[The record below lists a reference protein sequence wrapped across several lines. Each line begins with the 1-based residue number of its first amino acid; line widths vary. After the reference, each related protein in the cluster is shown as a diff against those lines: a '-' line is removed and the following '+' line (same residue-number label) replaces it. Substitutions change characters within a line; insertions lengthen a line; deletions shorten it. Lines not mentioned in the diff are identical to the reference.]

1 MKKVLIITY
10 YWPPA
15 GGSGVQ
21 RWLKFTKYLPKYNW
35 QPIVYT
41 PENPYCE
48 VQDEALLNDIPNE
61 AEVWKRPI
69 WEPYALKDKLFG
81 KGSESQSAG
90 VITNKKSLKN
100 KVLNWVRGNV
110 FIPDPKIYWV
120 KPSIKILL
128 KKIQEEDI
136 NHIVTTGPPHSM
148 HLIGLGLKKAM
159 PNLKW
164 IADFR
169 DPWSELDLL
178 YEFHLSSSSIK
189 KHKSLEKEVLQ
200 TADVALTV
208 SETWVEDLKRL
219 AGSGS
224 GSRVELISNGYDAAD
239 FELKPKT
246 NDKFIIGHYGLLNHL
261 RNPKNLWKSLA
272 NLCEENKGFNSKL
285 EIHLSGN
292 IDIEV
297 LAEIKAYPQLK
308 EKVKQLGYL
317 SHAQVLQQYNEA
329 DVLLLLLFNSKSGIG
344 NYPGKIFEYFAA
356 KKTIL
361 AFGPLSSDAQ
371 RLIENRNRGKYFSY
385 DYTNLKIDILDLFNN
400 PNNFDFKNMESFSR
414 EKLTY
419 DLAKLLNNL
428 S

>member
-10 YWPPA
+10 YWPPS

-35 QPIVYT
+35 QPIIYT
-41 PENPYCE
+41 PENPYFE
-48 VQDEALLNDIPNE
+48 VKDKALLNDIPSE
-61 AEVWKRPI
+61 AKIWKTPI

-100 KVLNWVRGNV
+100 KVFNWVRGNV

-120 KPSIKILL
+120 KPSVKVLL
-128 KKIQEEDI
+128 KKMLEEDI
-136 NHIVTTGPPHSM
+136 HHIITTGPPHSM

-159 PNLKW
+159 PILKW

-178 YEFHLSSSSIK
+178 NEFQLNNSSMK
-189 KHKSLEKEVLQ
+189 KHKDLEREVLQ
-200 TADVALTV
+200 TADVTLTV
-208 SETWVEDLKRL
+208 SETWVKVLKRL
-219 AGSGS
+219 GGN
-224 GSRVELISNGYDAAD
+224 RVELITNGYDADD
-239 FELKPKT
+239 FELKSKT

-261 RNPKNLWKSLA
+261 RNPKNLWKSL
-272 NLCEENKGFNSKL
+272 NSLCEENTEFNGRL

-292 IDIEV
+292 IDNEV
-297 LAEIKAYPQLK
+297 IAEIESYYFLK
-308 EKVKQLGYL
+308 GKVKQLGYL
-317 SHAQVLQQYNEA
+317 SHAQVLEQYNQV

-361 AFGPLSSDAQ
+361 AFGPISSDAE
-371 RLIENRNRGKYFSY
+371 RLIKNTNRGKYFSY
-385 DYTNLKIDILDLFNN
+385 DDTNLKIDILDLFNN
-400 PNNFDFKNMESFSR
+400 PNNFDFENMESFSR

-419 DLAKLLNNL
+419 DLSNLLNNL
-428 S
+428 I

>member
-1 MKKVLIITY
+1 MKKVLIISY

-21 RWLKFTKYLPKYNW
+21 RWLKFTKYLPKYSW
-35 QPIVYT
+35 QPIIYT
-41 PENPYCE
+41 PENPYFE
-48 VQDEALLNDIPNE
+48 VKDQALLNDIPAE
-61 AEVWKRPI
+61 AKIWKSPI

-120 KPSIKILL
+120 KPSVKVLL
-128 KKIQEEDI
+128 KKILEEDI
-136 NHIVTTGPPHSM
+136 HHIITTGPPHSM

-178 YEFHLSSSSIK
+178 NEFQLNNSSMK
-189 KHKSLEKEVLQ
+189 KHKDLEREVLQ
-200 TADVALTV
+200 TADVTLTV
-208 SETWVEDLKRL
+208 SETWVKDLKRL
-219 AGSGS
+219 GGN
-224 GSRVELISNGYDAAD
+224 RVELITNGYDADD

-261 RNPKNLWKSLA
+261 RNPKNLWKSL
-272 NLCEENKGFNSKL
+272 NSLCEENTEFNGRL

-292 IDIEV
+292 IDAEVITEIES
-297 LAEIKAYPQLK
+297 YSCLK
-308 EKVKQLGYL
+308 GKVKQLGYL
-317 SHAQVLQQYNEA
+317 SHAQVLEQYNQV

-356 KKTIL
+356 RKPIL
-361 AFGPLSSDAQ
+361 AFGPIRSDAE
-371 RLIENRNRGKYFSY
+371 RLIEKTNTGMYFSY
-385 DYTNLKIDILDLFNN
+385 EKEDIEYNILQLFTKTSIYSQYPDL
-400 PNNFDFKNMESFSR
+400 EGYSR
-414 EKLTY
+414 EKITI
-419 DLAKLLNNL
+419 DLANLLNTL
-428 S
+428 I

>member
-35 QPIVYT
+35 QPIIYT
-41 PENPYCE
+41 PENPYFE
-48 VQDEALLNDIPNE
+48 VKDQALLNDIPAE
-61 AEVWKRPI
+61 AKIWKTPI

-128 KKIQEEDI
+128 KKIKKEGIE
-136 NHIVTTGPPHSM
+136 HIITTGPPHSM

-169 DPWSELDLL
+169 DPWSELDLFN
-178 YEFHLSSSSIK
+178 EFQLNNSSMK
-189 KHKSLEKEVLQ
+189 KHKDLEREVLQ
-200 TADVALTV
+200 TADVTLTV
-208 SETWVEDLKRL
+208 SETWVKDLKRL
-219 AGSGS
+219 GGD
-224 GSRVELISNGYDAAD
+224 RVELITNGYDADD
-239 FELKPKT
+239 FELKPKI

-261 RNPKNLWKSLA
+261 RNPKNLWKSL
-272 NLCEENKGFNSKL
+272 NSLCDENTEFNNKL

-292 IDIEV
+292 IDGEV
-297 LAEIKAYPQLK
+297 LAEIESYSCLKA
-308 EKVKQLGYL
+308 KVKQLGYL
-317 SHAQVLQQYNEA
+317 SHAQVLEQYNQA
-329 DVLLLLLFNSKSGIG
+329 DVLLLLLFNSKSGVG

-356 KKTIL
+356 QKPIL
-361 AFGPLSSDAQ
+361 AFGPISSDAE
-371 RLIENRNRGKYFSY
+371 RLIKNTNTGKYFSY
-385 DYTNLKIDILDLFNN
+385 DDTNLKTDILDLFNN
-400 PNNFDFKNMESFSR
+400 PNNFDFENMENFSR

-419 DLAKLLNNL
+419 DLANLLNNL

>member
-1 MKKVLIITY
+1 MKNVLIITY

-35 QPIVYT
+35 QPIIYT
-41 PENPYCE
+41 PENPYFE
-48 VQDEALLNDIPNE
+48 VKDQALLNDIPAE
-61 AEVWKRPI
+61 AKIWKTPI

-100 KVLNWVRGNV
+100 KLLNWVRGNV

-120 KPSIKILL
+120 RPSVKVLL
-128 KKIQEEDI
+128 KKILEEDI
-136 NHIVTTGPPHSM
+136 HHIITTGPPHSM

-169 DPWSELDLL
+169 DPWSELDLFN
-178 YEFHLSSSSIK
+178 EFQLNNSSMK
-189 KHKSLEKEVLQ
+189 KHKDLEREVLQ
-200 TADVALTV
+200 TADVTLTV
-208 SETWVEDLKRL
+208 SETWVKDLKRL
-219 AGSGS
+219 GGD
-224 GSRVELISNGYDAAD
+224 RVELITNGYDADD

-261 RNPKNLWKSLA
+261 RNPKNLWKSL
-272 NLCEENKGFNSKL
+272 NSLCDENTEFNNKL

-292 IDIEV
+292 IDGEV
-297 LAEIKAYPQLK
+297 LAEIESYSCLKA
-308 EKVKQLGYL
+308 KVKQLGYL
-317 SHAQVLQQYNEA
+317 SHAQVLEQYNQA

-356 KKTIL
+356 QKPIL
-361 AFGPLSSDAQ
+361 AFGPISSDAE
-371 RLIENRNRGKYFSY
+371 RLIKNTNTGKYFSY
-385 DYTNLKIDILDLFNN
+385 DDTNLKTDILDLFNN
-400 PNNFDFKNMESFSR
+400 PNNFDFENMENFSR

-419 DLAKLLNNL
+419 DLANLLNNL

>member
-21 RWLKFTKYLPKYNW
+21 RWLKFTKYLPKYSW
-35 QPIVYT
+35 QPIIYT
-41 PENPYCE
+41 PENPYFE
-48 VQDEALLNDIPNE
+48 VKDQALLNDIPAE
-61 AEVWKRPI
+61 AKIWKSPI

-120 KPSIKILL
+120 RPSVKVLL
-128 KKIQEEDI
+128 KKILEEDI
-136 NHIVTTGPPHSM
+136 HHIITTGPPHSM

-178 YEFHLSSSSIK
+178 NEFQLNNSSMK
-189 KHKSLEKEVLQ
+189 KHKDLEREVLQ
-200 TADVALTV
+200 TADVTLTV
-208 SETWVEDLKRL
+208 SETWVKDLKCL
-219 AGSGS
+219 GGD
-224 GSRVELISNGYDAAD
+224 RVELITNGYDADD

-261 RNPKNLWKSLA
+261 RNPKNLWKSL
-272 NLCEENKGFNSKL
+272 NSLCDENTEFNNKL

-292 IDIEV
+292 IDGEV
-297 LAEIKAYPQLK
+297 LAEIESYSCLKA
-308 EKVKQLGYL
+308 KVKQLGYL
-317 SHAQVLQQYNEA
+317 SHAQVLEQYNQA

-356 KKTIL
+356 QKPIL
-361 AFGPLSSDAQ
+361 AFGPISSDAE
-371 RLIENRNRGKYFSY
+371 RLIKNTNTGKYFSY
-385 DYTNLKIDILDLFNN
+385 DDTNLKTDILDLFNN
-400 PNNFDFKNMESFSR
+400 PNNFDFENMENFSR

-419 DLAKLLNNL
+419 DLANLLNNL

>member
-35 QPIVYT
+35 QPIIYT
-41 PENPYCE
+41 PENPYFE
-48 VQDEALLNDIPNE
+48 VQDEDLLNDIPTE
-61 AEVWKRPI
+61 AEIWKTAI

-120 KPSIKILL
+120 KPSVKVLL
-128 KKIQEEDI
+128 KKIKEEGI
-136 NHIVTTGPPHSM
+136 EHIVTTGPPHSM
-148 HLIGLGLKKAM
+148 HLIGLGLKKAI

-178 YEFHLSSSSIK
+178 DEFNLSSSSTK
-189 KHKSLEKEVLQ
+189 KHKDLEKEVLQ

-219 AGSGS
+219 AGS
-224 GSRVELISNGYDAAD
+224 RVELITNGYDAAD

-261 RNPKNLWKSLA
+261 RNPKNLWKTL
-272 NLCEENKGFNSKL
+272 NDLCSEDSEFDNKL
-285 EIHLSGN
+285 EIHFSGN

-297 LAEIKAYPQLK
+297 LTEISDFPKLK
-308 EKVKQLGYL
+308 EKIKNLGYL
-317 SHAQVLQQYNEA
+317 SHAEVLKQYNEA
-329 DVLLLLLFNSKSGIG
+329 SLLLLLLFNSKSGVG

-356 KKTIL
+356 QKPIL
-361 AFGPLSSDAQ
+361 SFGPEGSDTQ
-371 RLIENRNRGKYFSY
+371 SLINETKSGLFFNY
-385 DYTNLKIDILDLFNN
+385 DSENLKNEILNIFNGKN
-400 PNNFDFKNMESFSR
+400 EFKTEGLEEFSR
-414 EKLTY
+414 EKLAK
-419 DLAKLLNNL
+419 DLSILLSNL
-428 S
+428 

>member
-35 QPIVYT
+35 KPIIYT
-41 PENPYCE
+41 PENPYFDL
-48 VQDEALLNDIPNE
+48 QDEALLNDIPNE
-61 AEVWKRPI
+61 AEVWKIPI
-69 WEPYALKDKLFG
+69 WEPYALKDKIFG
-81 KGSESQSAG
+81 KGSSSQSAG

-100 KVLNWVRGNV
+100 KLLNWVRGNL

-120 KPSIKILL
+120 KPSVKVLHKKIL
-128 KKIQEEDI
+128 EEGI
-136 NHIVTTGPPHSM
+136 EHIITTGPPHSM
-148 HLIGLGLKKAM
+148 HLIGLGLKKII

-178 YEFHLSSSSIK
+178 NEFQLNNSSRK
-189 KHKSLEKEVLQ
+189 KHKDLEREVLQ
-200 TADVALTV
+200 SADVALTV
-208 SETWVEDLKRL
+208 SETWVEDLKSL
-219 AGSGS
+219 GANK
-224 GSRVELISNGYDAAD
+224 VKLITNGYDVDD

-272 NLCEENKGFNSKL
+272 NLCAKNSEFNTRL

-292 IDIEV
+292 IDNEV
-297 LAEIKAYPQLK
+297 LNEIASYPQLK

-317 SHAQVLQQYNEA
+317 SHTQVLHQYNEA
-329 DVLLLLLFNSKSGIG
+329 DLLLLLLFNSKSGVG

-356 KKTIL
+356 QKPIL
-361 AFGPLSSDAQ
+361 AFGPKESDVQ
-371 RLIENRNRGKYFSY
+371 KLIEKTNIGKFFSY
-385 DYTNLKIDILDLFNN
+385 EETKFENDILLL
-400 PNNFDFKNMESFSR
+400 FKN
-414 EKLTY
+414 
-419 DLAKLLNNL
+419 
-428 S
+428 

>member
-1 MKKVLIITY
+1 MKKVLIISY

-21 RWLKFTKYLPKYNW
+21 RWLKFTKYLPKYSW
-35 QPIVYT
+35 QPIIYT
-41 PENPYCE
+41 PENPYFE
-48 VQDEALLNDIPNE
+48 VKDQALLNDIPAE
-61 AEVWKRPI
+61 AKIWKTPI

-100 KVLNWVRGNV
+100 KLLNWVRGNV

-120 KPSIKILL
+120 RPSVKVLL
-128 KKIQEEDI
+128 KKILEEDI
-136 NHIVTTGPPHSM
+136 HHIITTGPPHSM

-169 DPWSELDLL
+169 DPWSELDLFN
-178 YEFHLSSSSIK
+178 EFQLNNSSMK
-189 KHKSLEKEVLQ
+189 KHKDLEREVLQ
-200 TADVALTV
+200 TADVTLTV
-208 SETWVEDLKRL
+208 SETWVKDLKRL
-219 AGSGS
+219 GGD
-224 GSRVELISNGYDAAD
+224 RVELITNGYDADD

-261 RNPKNLWKSLA
+261 RNPKNLWKSL
-272 NLCEENKGFNSKL
+272 NSLCDENTEFNNKL

-292 IDIEV
+292 IDGEV
-297 LAEIKAYPQLK
+297 LAEIESYSCLKA
-308 EKVKQLGYL
+308 KVKQLGYL
-317 SHAQVLQQYNEA
+317 SHAQVLEQYNQA

-356 KKTIL
+356 QKPIL
-361 AFGPLSSDAQ
+361 AFGPKSSDAE
-371 RLIENRNRGKYFSY
+371 RLIKNTNTGKYFSY
-385 DYTNLKIDILDLFNN
+385 DDTNLKTDILDLFNN
-400 PNNFDFKNMESFSR
+400 PNNFDFENMENFSR

-419 DLAKLLNNL
+419 DLANLLNNL

>member
-21 RWLKFTKYLPKYNW
+21 RWLKFSKYLPKYNW
-35 QPIVYT
+35 QPIIYT
-41 PENPYCE
+41 PENPYFE
-48 VQDEALLNDIPNE
+48 VKDQALLNDIPAE
-61 AEVWKRPI
+61 AKIWKSPI

-120 KPSIKILL
+120 KPSVKVLL
-128 KKIQEEDI
+128 KKILEEDI
-136 NHIVTTGPPHSM
+136 HHIITTGPPHSM

-178 YEFHLSSSSIK
+178 NEFQLNNSSMK
-189 KHKSLEKEVLQ
+189 KHKDLEREVLQ
-200 TADVALTV
+200 TADVTLTV
-208 SETWVEDLKRL
+208 SETWVKDLKRL
-219 AGSGS
+219 G
-224 GSRVELISNGYDAAD
+224 GSRVELITNGYDADD

-261 RNPKNLWKSLA
+261 RNPKNLWKSL
-272 NLCEENKGFNSKL
+272 NSLCEENTVFNVRL

-292 IDIEV
+292 IDAEVITEIES
-297 LAEIKAYPQLK
+297 YSCLK
-308 EKVKQLGYL
+308 GKVKQLGYL
-317 SHAQVLQQYNEA
+317 SHAQVLEQYNQA

-361 AFGPLSSDAQ
+361 AFGPISSDAE
-371 RLIENRNRGKYFSY
+371 RLIKNTNRGKYFSY
-385 DYTNLKIDILDLFNN
+385 DNTNFKTDILDLFNN
-400 PNNFDFKNMESFSR
+400 SNNFDFENMESFSR

-419 DLAKLLNNL
+419 DLSNLLNNL
-428 S
+428 I

>member
-21 RWLKFTKYLPKYNW
+21 RWLKFSKYLPKYNW
-35 QPIVYT
+35 QPIIYT
-41 PENPYCE
+41 PENPYFE
-48 VQDEALLNDIPNE
+48 VKDQALLNDIPAE
-61 AEVWKRPI
+61 AKIWKTPI

-100 KVLNWVRGNV
+100 KLLNWVRGNV

-120 KPSIKILL
+120 RPSVKVLL
-128 KKIQEEDI
+128 KKILEEDI
-136 NHIVTTGPPHSM
+136 HHIITTGPPHSM

-169 DPWSELDLL
+169 DPWSELDLFN
-178 YEFHLSSSSIK
+178 EFQLNNSSMK
-189 KHKSLEKEVLQ
+189 KHKDLEREVLQ
-200 TADVALTV
+200 TADVTLTV
-208 SETWVEDLKRL
+208 SETWVKDLKRL
-219 AGSGS
+219 GGD
-224 GSRVELISNGYDAAD
+224 RVELITNGYDADD
-239 FELKPKT
+239 FELKPKI

-261 RNPKNLWKSLA
+261 RNPKNLWKSL
-272 NLCEENKGFNSKL
+272 NSLCDENTEFNNKL

-292 IDIEV
+292 IDGEV
-297 LAEIKAYPQLK
+297 LAEIESYSCLKA
-308 EKVKQLGYL
+308 KVKQLGYL
-317 SHAQVLQQYNEA
+317 SHAQVLEQYNQA

-356 KKTIL
+356 QKPIL
-361 AFGPLSSDAQ
+361 AFGPIISDAE
-371 RLIENRNRGKYFSY
+371 RLIKNTNTGKYFSY
-385 DYTNLKIDILDLFNN
+385 DDTNLKTDILDLFNN
-400 PNNFDFKNMESFSR
+400 PNNFDFENMENFSR

-419 DLAKLLNNL
+419 DLANLLNNL

>member
-21 RWLKFTKYLPKYNW
+21 RWLKFTKYLPKYKW
-35 QPIVYT
+35 KPIIYT
-41 PENPYCE
+41 PENPYFE
-48 VQDEALLNDIPNE
+48 VQDEALLSDIPNE
-61 AEVWKRPI
+61 AEIWKTLI

-81 KGSESQSAG
+81 KGGESQSAG
-90 VITNKKSLKN
+90 VISNKKSLKN

-110 FIPDPKIYWV
+110 FIPDPKVYWV
-120 KPSIKILL
+120 KPSVKVLL
-128 KKIQEEDI
+128 KKIKEEGI
-136 NHIVTTGPPHSM
+136 EHIVTTGPPHSM

-178 YEFHLSSSSIK
+178 DEFHLSSSSTK
-189 KHKSLEKEVLQ
+189 KHKDLEKEVLQ

-219 AGSGS
+219 GG
-224 GSRVELISNGYDAAD
+224 GRVELITNGYDAAD

-246 NDKFIIGHYGLLNHL
+246 NDKFIVGHYGLLNHL
-261 RNPKNLWKSLA
+261 RNPKNLWKALA
-272 NLCEENKGFNSKL
+272 DLCDENTAFNAKL
-285 EIHLSGN
+285 EIHFSGN
-292 IDIEV
+292 IDGEV
-297 LAEIKAYPQLK
+297 LVEIEAYPQLK
-308 EKVKQLGYL
+308 DKIKALGYL

-329 DVLLLLLFNSKSGIG
+329 DVLLLLLFNSKSGVG

-356 KKTIL
+356 QKPIL
-361 AFGPLSSDAQ
+361 AFVPEESDTQ
-371 RLIENRNRGKYFSY
+371 KLIEKTNTGMCFFYAE
-385 DYTNLKIDILDLFNN
+385 TNLKNDILRLFKKEE
-400 PNNFDFKNMESFSR
+400 NFSLENIEDFTR
-414 EKLTY
+414 EKLSH
-419 DLAKLLNNL
+419 DLANLLNTL

>member
-35 QPIVYT
+35 QPIIST
-41 PENPYCE
+41 PENPYFE
-48 VQDEALLNDIPNE
+48 VQDEALLSDISAE
-61 AEVWKRPI
+61 AEIWKTLI

-81 KGSESQSAG
+81 KGGESQSAG
-90 VITNKKSLKN
+90 VISNKKSLKN

-110 FIPDPKIYWV
+110 FIPDPKVYWV

-128 KKIQEEDI
+128 KKIKKEGIE
-136 NHIVTTGPPHSM
+136 HIITTGPPHSM

-178 YEFHLSSSSIK
+178 DEFHLSNSSRK
-189 KHKSLEKEVLQ
+189 KHKDLEKEVLQ
-200 TADVALTV
+200 TADVTLTV

-219 AGSGS
+219 GGA
-224 GSRVELISNGYDAAD
+224 RVELITNGYDAVD
-239 FELKPKT
+239 FELKAKT

-272 NLCEENKGFNSKL
+272 NLSEENKAFNSKL

-297 LAEIKAYPQLK
+297 IAEIESFSCLK
-308 EKVKQLGYL
+308 GKVKQLGYL
-317 SHAQVLQQYNEA
+317 SHAQVLEQYNQA
-329 DVLLLLLFNSKSGIG
+329 DVLLLLLFNSKSGVG

-356 KKTIL
+356 KKPIL
-361 AFGPLSSDAQ
+361 AFGPISSDAE
-371 RLIENRNRGKYFSY
+371 RLIKNTNTGKYFSY
-385 DYTNLKIDILDLFNN
+385 DEKKIKIDILDLFNN
-400 PNNFDFKNMESFSR
+400 QNNFDFENMENFSR
-414 EKLTY
+414 KKLTY
-419 DLAKLLNNL
+419 DLANLLNNL
-428 S
+428 I